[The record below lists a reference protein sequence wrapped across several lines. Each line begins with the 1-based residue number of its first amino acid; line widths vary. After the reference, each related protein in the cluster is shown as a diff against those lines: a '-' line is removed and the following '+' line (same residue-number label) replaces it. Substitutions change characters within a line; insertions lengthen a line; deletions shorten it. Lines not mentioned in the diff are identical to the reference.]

1 MLAIPKTFYFNFPA
15 LTQVMGIEKDIQ
27 QARFRNVHQKAAI
40 NLIYT
45 VGWMRDRTKSMF
57 EAEDITPQ
65 QFNIL
70 RILRGSF
77 PKPLSTLQIR
87 ERMLEKMSDTSR
99 IVDRLIAKGL
109 VKKLTCK
116 NDRRLV
122 DVIISDKGKKLLE
135 RLDTRQDEIDGVLGK
150 LSEKDANILSD
161 LLDKIRDISE

>member
-1 MLAIPKTFYFNFPA
+1 MSID
-15 LTQVMGIEKDIQ
+15 KDIQ
-27 QARFRNVHQKAAI
+27 QAKFRNAYQKAGI

-45 VGWMRDRTKSMF
+45 MAWIRERTKVIFDS
-57 EAEDITPQ
+57 EDITSQ

-70 RILRGSF
+70 RILRGSY
-77 PKPLSTLQIR
+77 PQPLSTLQIR

-109 VKKLTCK
+109 VKKVTCK

-122 DVIISDKGKKLLE
+122 DVIITDKGKKMLE
-135 RLDTRQDEIDGVLGK
+135 RLDAKQDQIDGVLGN

-161 LLDKIRDISE
+161 LLDKIRDAGE

>member
-1 MLAIPKTFYFNFPA
+1 MQIR
-15 LTQVMGIEKDIQ
+15 QMGIDKDIQ
-27 QARFRNVHQKAAI
+27 QAKFRNVYQKAGI

-45 VGWMRDRTKSMF
+45 LGWMKDRTKPIF
-57 EAEDITPQ
+57 DAEGITPQ

-99 IVDRLIAKGL
+99 IVDRLITKGL
-109 VKKLTCK
+109 VKKVICK
-116 NDRRLV
+116 SDRRLV

-135 RLDTRQDEIDGVLGK
+135 RLDSRQDEMDGVLRN
-150 LSEKDANILSD
+150 LTEKEAAILSD
-161 LLDKIRDISE
+161 LLD

>member
-1 MLAIPKTFYFNFPA
+1 
-15 LTQVMGIEKDIQ
+15 MGIEEDIQ
-27 QARFRNVHQKAAI
+27 QQKFRNPHQKAAI

-45 VGWMRDRTKSMF
+45 LSWMKDRTKAIF
-57 EAEDITPQ
+57 ESEDITSQ

-77 PKPLSTLQIR
+77 PQPLSTLQIR

-99 IVDRLIAKGL
+99 IVDRLITKGL
-109 VKKLTCK
+109 VKKVTCK

-122 DVIISDKGKKLLE
+122 DVIITDKGKRMLE
-135 RLDTRQDEIDGVLGK
+135 RLDTKQDEIDSVLGN

-161 LLDKIRDISE
+161 LLDKVRNSSD

>member
-1 MLAIPKTFYFNFPA
+1 M
-15 LTQVMGIEKDIQ
+15 MGIDKDIQ
-27 QARFRNVHQKAAI
+27 QLTFRNSHQKAAI

-45 VGWMRDRTKSMF
+45 LGWMREKTNLIF

-70 RILRGSF
+70 RILRGSY
-77 PKPLSTLQIR
+77 PQPLSTLQIR

-99 IVDRLIAKGL
+99 IVDRLITKGL

-122 DVIISDKGKKLLE
+122 DIIISDKGKKLLE
-135 RLDTRQDEIDGVLGK
+135 RLDERQDEIDGVLSN
-150 LSEKDANILSD
+150 LSEREANILSD
-161 LLDKIRDISE
+161 LLDKIRDGGE